1 MTKDSIAGF
10 LIGVLLFFIPVFTI
24 KQAYKK
30 LNTIQSTIDIHND
43 ITTGNATYLPG
54 KVCMIKSGEEDT
66 PESIIRYARACAS
79 AHDSYLLEINP
90 NVTENLIEKEE

>member
-1 MTKDSIAGF
+1 MTRDNLIAF
-10 LIGVLLFFIPVFTI
+10 IIGCLLFMVPFTGFMFTVE
-24 KQAYKK
+24 K
-30 LNTIQSTIDIHND
+30 LNNIQSTVNIHND

-79 AHDSYLLEINP
+79 AHDSYLLEISP
-90 NVTENLIEKEE
+90 KVTEDLIKKED